1 MHRKSR
7 AMICCSAVQKRFL
20 ALFSKAES
28 PAQDFH
34 CVSADPDIGDLLAIA
49 RRAHKDFTRSPG
61 FGALMNENLFVRF
74 CHAVPHHPTHGT
86 TGKLIRWR
94 DLLRHRKTSGRAPSL
109 RVLPATDEEEL

>member
-49 RRAHKDFTRSPG
+49 QRQFEVLFPRCDRGRDRHANRREEREPREGIELDLRRRAGDGGIEAYDHETAWP
-61 FGALMNENLFVRF
+61 
-74 CHAVPHHPTHGT
+74 
-86 TGKLIRWR
+86 
-94 DLLRHRKTSGRAPSL
+94 
-109 RVLPATDEEEL
+109 